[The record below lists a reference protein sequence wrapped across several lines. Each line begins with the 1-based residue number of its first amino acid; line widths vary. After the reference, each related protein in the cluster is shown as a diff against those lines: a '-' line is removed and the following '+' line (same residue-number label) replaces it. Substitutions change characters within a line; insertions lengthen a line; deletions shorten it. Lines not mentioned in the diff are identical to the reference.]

1 MGGIFKG
8 LGDLVEKLSDL
19 AETGKEF
26 KKTGEI
32 KGLDKN
38 LSGLFGESERGIR
51 DMFKKAKQ
59 AAPCIIFFDEL
70 DVIASK
76 RGEGGDSHVTERVIG
91 QFLTEMDSIEE
102 LKGVLVLA
110 ATNHMDQI
118 DPALLRAGRFDY
130 LIEIPIPDENA
141 LEKNM
146 TDVAWLAPLAKR
158 HEEVIAFVMTHNP
171 TDRCG
176 ITPVV
181 PLRFCTIY
189 KNQEALFQAVA
200 PHKEKILSFVEYTSD
215 KAEWAVK
222 IFCDRKTFMDG
233 HDKKISG
240 ATHEPASLLPGEN
253 YLLAKKMRRI
263 REETFTVDIQAI
275 LSDIHCAVTPHVDCH
290 RFLRCTEKNVHDR
303 PFDMVMNTAFLVEQQ
318 TLPVF
323 QGVVDTL
330 AEKYKADGFVF
341 ELLVPWPPYNFCPE
355 L

>member
-1 MGGIFKG
+1 MPDTSLGIYTYC
-8 LGDLVEKLSDL
+8 L
-19 AETGKEF
+19 TGSPVSF
-26 KKTGEI
+26 
-32 KGLDKN
+32 
-38 LSGLFGESERGIR
+38 
-51 DMFKKAKQ
+51 
-59 AAPCIIFFDEL
+59 PC
-70 DVIASK
+70 A
-76 RGEGGDSHVTERVIG
+76 VIG
-91 QFLTEMDSIEE
+91 IDGIHEAYFIEQDGFSAVVSAIFLKDFS
-102 LKGVLVLA
+102 
-110 ATNHMDQI
+110 
-118 DPALLRAGRFDY
+118 
-130 LIEIPIPDENA
+130 ENA

-158 HEEVIAFVMTHNP
+158 HEEVIEFVMTHNP
-171 TDRCG
+171 ADRSG

-200 PHKEKILSFVEYTSD
+200 PHKEKILNFLEHTSN

-240 ATHEPASLLPGEN
+240 ATHEPVSLLPGES

-263 REETFTVDIQAI
+263 REETFTVDIQKV

-290 RFLRCTEKNVHDR
+290 RFLRCTEKSVHGR

-323 QGVVDTL
+323 RDIVDTL
-330 AEKYKADGFVF
+330 AEKYKAQGFVF
-341 ELLVPWPPYNFCPE
+341 ELTGPWPPYNFCPE